1 MKKRLTKLL
10 LLAVGL
16 LLGVSAM
23 AQKDVTAQYITNAT
37 LSSLDGWTKV
47 NAFGS
52 TVQGNNTAG
61 YATEAYA
68 GWSSLDLT
76 SYSLTQDITL
86 PAGHYTLVCYA
97 FFRQGGAYNTNSG
110 KSLAYL
116 KAGSNQVALKTLGS
130 ITAAS
135 YADSQAEGANVF
147 DSKMYRNTLDFTLS
161 SQQTINIG
169 VTGTFDEMKSWCI
182 VGQFELIDKDQVAT
196 LETPFD
202 VTGYIVNP
210 GFEYRDMSGWTM
222 SPASSFETQ
231 NNAQSFKAGGFYAQ
245 KWQSSGAGALSER
258 SFSQTVTGLPAG
270 LYKLTVNVGGDGTYI
285 KLNDKTV
292 NGSATTADIEA
303 FSVIE
308 AGQNLTITAG
318 KTAAGSAN
326 WIHFDRVRL
335 HFCGDVTA
343 TLASLRT
350 QAQNL
355 MAVMPSTAAAKQT
368 LKTALENSES
378 LTTADQYL
386 QAIDDVSAAIA
397 TYKTGISSEKIYL
410 YNVGAGK
417 FLTSGN
423 WWGTH
428 AAVDDDGM
436 PITAS
441 LDGDM
446 NMTLSTASA
455 FSGKFVGGVWMDA
468 ANATKWAV
476 TRVEGTDYFTLQ
488 DGNNKLYY
496 DSENDVELSNTAA
509 GNVTYWKALTKDS
522 LIAKMGNATLDS
534 PVDATFFMTNGK
546 VRRNWPKSIDGTEL
560 SDNGSFNANAKG
572 LYAGG
577 CTSYGQYHKTFDNYQ
592 SLTGVP
598 NGIYTV
604 SVKGHY
610 RANPD
615 FAVPYL
621 YANNQKA
628 DLKVMG
634 TLSEGN
640 ATGATKSLVD
650 DTYLVGP
657 ITVIVTD
664 GNLKV
669 GVKSDANVDW
679 CTWREFTIK
688 YLGDDVTESFIN
700 SFDIPEGAMNG
711 DVQTALNNAKSTA
724 LNNLTIESAAALQ
737 EAINAANAS
746 IAAYANAAQYLPVN
760 KAELAGTNFYDAT
773 VYQTKITDAEA
784 ALAAGTMTDAEA
796 NNITDIRVGHHAAN
810 YIDDILMSA
819 WDEDVEKW
827 ESLHINTWSTEGDN
841 DGSEFKA
848 PFFEYWTGDG
858 NSLGAKTMTAT
869 VTNLEAGDYAVTA
882 WVRVR
887 AKNGATAKPYG
898 ISMKANDG
906 DATEISGT
914 QIGTS
919 QFYLERYAAVGTVGS
934 DGKLTLTF
942 EVATDNNVSWL
953 SFKDVSYMKGAA
965 TLAAFKQTDEP
976 VLLSL
981 AGKEAILAKDGIT
994 YIQDATTG
1002 LAVKGYD
1009 IAITDDNQLLD
1020 GQLYGTV
1027 SGDTIVVE
1035 DHISNKVNVSEGKAE
1050 ERNATAAEAASKENT
1065 FRLLKL
1071 NMAEI
1076 SETDGVYYAEIDNN
1090 KVKIDKRLAGENL
1103 VLNAGDL
1110 VNTLVGITF
1119 LAEDGNTCVLAP
1131 RNQDDV
1137 VPLLWRSEA
1146 DGGDAI
1152 SGANAI
1158 SLTGE
1163 DYMARMANLKAG
1175 DVLYVEIAN
1184 AVSGKLIVNSA
1195 AGDSIFKIPVTGTTV
1210 EIPVTGDMEEEIQ
1223 NHGLVIEGS
1232 SSDIKAKYV
1241 TVFNG
1246 KYYAAANLDN
1256 TIWLS
1261 EGTAA
1266 TLGKFHFKDVRK
1278 GDLLTSDGN
1287 MTAEGDM
1294 AIASG
1299 TALTE
1304 DQALALLDKT
1314 LAVDGTSVVFTLGD
1328 DPRDDTFEAE
1338 ANDSYAQGETI
1349 LPTDADAVNG
1359 LMVTYGGSDAEGAQ
1373 YVYSKVY
1380 PEVNKFATVTEGIG
1394 QVPVDDA
1401 DKAYDKEEKN
1411 VPTKGTFYV
1420 FEPTKDGQL
1429 EVTVG
1434 VEKGKT
1440 LFVTEDGEAIVEQKE
1455 TADFEG
1461 PVTFPVQATKT
1472 YYVFAPETNVKLFG
1486 YKFIPTDENA
1496 GNTAKDIA
1504 TFKLLKA
1511 AAAGK
1516 ADKLLLNDAVVTYI
1530 KGDDVF
1536 VEDASGA
1543 IDFFETRIQFYVGQV
1558 LNGYIEGSNG
1568 VVDNMP
1574 VLKRVDGHATN
1585 TFQVTDMITPE
1596 AKAIATSDAVKEE
1609 NLARFAKLEY
1619 VELTSDKQGLRVLT
1633 DLETGESVRVEDYFN
1648 VLYEQGSLYEKIEGI
1663 VGIDKEGTFVFWPT
1677 SKDGVVISDGYKKVQ
1692 ETELDVTNKDQAVSK
1707 NNPVV
1712 GISITLDGACNA
1724 GSGSAMAGAMTS
1736 KGYKL
1741 RTANGSPVANSAT
1754 FTVNEGKT
1762 VYGMVINGVGNYK
1775 AKDETLPLIKV
1786 TKVEV
1791 DGKEVSFEGGEF
1803 PAKGASDCGTLT
1815 LKGIKATQSIVL
1827 YFDNSNAEG
1836 TQINIAYAV
1845 TYNGEKIYT
1854 NKELSLIEEAKEL
1867 AQNRDAIAVGCLDD
1881 AIEAAEAG
1889 NTEGL
1894 QKAIDQFKADNAASS
1909 IDFTDKV
1916 GKAVSSWVNVQDGE
1930 DFKVYNGGGVSLVQV
1945 FGVTGAGDVLTQQI
1959 SGLENGTYNIAI
1971 YATSHNAWDGKYGA
1985 NTAGKPTLQEDANDV
2000 AYVFGTSG
2008 ATTLKTW
2015 ITARRNSG
2023 LIAGEP
2029 EVYEINGMK
2038 IDDGKLTIGLALAQ
2052 AAKTEWHSVQIASL
2066 KMVTTAKE
2074 AYAAEKANL
2083 QTAID
2088 DAEALLAG
2096 DQIGGKAKLQA
2107 AVDAANEALVSIRLN
2122 VPGMANEVAKLRK
2135 AIDKFHAAGKVFVLN
2150 VATGK
2155 YLGAGASWGT
2165 HAVLNDT
2172 GLDYALTT
2180 NSDGTKN
2187 FDSQVSNGGAKNFL
2201 NGEWND
2207 GEAFGW
2213 TVSQLSNGNY
2223 TISNGSQYLS
2233 AGNDNLVVLSD
2244 NADEW
2249 RFITVD
2255 ERKEAL
2261 ATATSSAPVD
2271 ATFLIKGANFN
2282 RNDKRNDNWTV
2293 SDDCTNRNLS
2303 DGNNE
2308 NNCAESYHSTF
2319 TISQVVEDAPA
2330 GTYTLTI
2337 QGFCRQDGGAAED
2350 APVFFANEETKAFG
2364 PLTGTENSMTDASVS
2379 FTSGL
2384 YTMEPI
2390 TVVVAED
2397 GTLTVGVKGTGS
2409 SQWVIWDNFQ
2419 LKYYGNGGTP
2429 TAISET
2435 VAEPVRFEDGAIYN
2449 LRGQKMTGTLKPGLY
2464 IKNGKKIVIK

>member
-10 LLAVGL
+10 LLAVMLVVGI
-16 LLGVSAM
+16 SAM

-37 LSSLDGWTKV
+37 LSSLDGWTNQNFNTPQK
-47 NAFGS
+47 
-52 TVQGNNTAG
+52 GNNTTG
-61 YATEAYA
+61 YAVECWA
-68 GWSSLDLT
+68 GNPLAKT
-76 SYSLTQDITL
+76 GYSLTQTITL
-86 PAGHYTLVCYA
+86 PKGHYTLVSYS
-97 FFRQGGAYNTNSG
+97 FYRQSWGAADNPT

-116 KAGSNQVALKTLGS
+116 KAGDNQVPIKTLGS
-130 ITAAS
+130 ITAAG
-135 YADSQAEGANVF
+135 YANSQAEGANTF
-147 DSKMYRNTLDFTLS
+147 DSKMYRNTIDFTIDS
-161 SQQTINIG
+161 DNTAIEIG
-169 VTGTFDEMKSWCI
+169 ITGTHDATASWCI
-182 VGQFELIDKDQVAT
+182 VGQFELIDKDQTAT
-196 LETPFD
+196 LDSPFD
-202 VTGYIVNP
+202 VTGYMVNP

-222 SPASSFETQ
+222 SPASSFGTQ
-231 NNAQSFKAGGFYAQ
+231 GNEQTFKTGGFYAE
-245 KWQSSGAGALSER
+245 KWQSSSAGALSER
-258 SFSQTVTGLPAG
+258 SFSQTVTGMPAG
-270 LYKLTVNVGGDGTYI
+270 LYKLVANVGGDGTYI

-292 NGSATTADIEA
+292 NGSAETADIEA
-303 FSVIE
+303 YSVIE
-308 AGQNLTITAG
+308 AGQNLVITAG

-326 WIHFDRVRL
+326 WIHFDNFRL
-335 HFCGDVTA
+335 QFCGDVAA
-343 TLASLRT
+343 TLASL
-350 QAQNL
+350 QAQAQSL
-355 MAVMPSTAAAKQT
+355 MTILPSSADAKQT
-368 LKTALENSES
+368 LQTALQNAES
-378 LTTADQYL
+378 ASSADEYL
-386 QAIDDVSAAIA
+386 QAINDVSAAI
-397 TYKTGISSEKIYL
+397 TSYKAGLSSVKVYL

-446 NMTLSTASA
+446 KLTLSTTSA
-455 FSGKFVGGVWMDA
+455 FSGKFLGGVWMDSGS
-468 ANATKWAV
+468 ATKWTI
-476 TRVEGTDYFTLQ
+476 TRVDGTDYFTLQ

-496 DSENDVELSNTAA
+496 ESENNVESSATAT
-509 GNVTYWKALTKDS
+509 GNATYWKAMTKDD
-522 LIAKMGNATLDS
+522 LMARMGEATIAS

-546 VRRNWPKSIDGTEL
+546 VRRNWPKSIEGTEV
-560 SDNGSFNANAKG
+560 SDNGSFNENAKG
-572 LYAGG
+572 LYNGG
-577 CTSYGQYHKTFDNYQ
+577 CTSYGQYRKTFDTYQ

-604 SVKGHY
+604 SVKGQY
-610 RANPD
+610 REAAGY
-615 FAVPYL
+615 AVPYL

-628 DLKVMG
+628 DLKVKG
-634 TLSEGN
+634 DIGGDN
-640 ATGATKSLVD
+640 ATNATKSLVD
-650 DTYLVGP
+650 DTYLVSP

-724 LNNLTIESAAALQ
+724 LGNLTLESAAALL
-737 EAINAANAS
+737 EAISAAKAS

-760 KAELAGTNFYDAT
+760 KEELAGTNFYDAT
-773 VYQTKITDAEA
+773 VYQAKITDAEA
-784 ALAAGTMTDAEA
+784 ALTAGTMTDAEA
-796 NNITDIRVGHHAAN
+796 NSITDIRVALHAAN

-819 WDEDVEKW
+819 WNEDVEKW

-841 DGSEFKA
+841 DGSEFKV

-858 NSLGAKTMTAT
+858 NSLGSKTMTAT
-869 VTNLEAGDYAVTA
+869 VTGLATGDYAVTA

-906 DATEISGT
+906 DAIEISGT

-919 QFYLERYAAVGTVGS
+919 QLYLERYAAVGTVGA

-942 EVATDNNVSWL
+942 EVADDNNISWL
-953 SFKDVSYMKGAA
+953 SFKDVNYMKGVAD
-965 TLAAFKQTDEP
+965 LAAFKQTDEP
-976 VLLSL
+976 ILLSL

-1009 IAITDDNQLLD
+1009 IAITDDNQLLS

-1035 DHISNKVNVSEGKAE
+1035 DNILNKVIVSEGKAE
-1050 ERNATAAEAASKENT
+1050 ERNATAAEAASKDNA
-1065 FRLLKL
+1065 FRLLRL

-1076 SETDGVYYAEIDNN
+1076 TETGGVYYAKIGNDE
-1090 KVKIDKRLAGENL
+1090 VKIDKRLAGENL

-1163 DYMARMANLKAG
+1163 DYMNRMANLKAG

-1246 KYYAAANLDN
+1246 KYYAAANLEN

-1287 MTAEGDM
+1287 MTAEGDV

-1401 DKAYDKEEKN
+1401 DNAYDKEEKN
-1411 VPTKGTFYV
+1411 LPTKGTFYV

-1486 YKFIPTDENA
+1486 YKFIPTDKNA
-1496 GNTAKDIA
+1496 DNTAKDIA

-1511 AAAGK
+1511 AEAGK

-1530 KGDDVF
+1530 KGNNVF

-1543 IDFFETRIQFYVGQV
+1543 IDFFETGIQFYVGQV

-1585 TFQVTDMITPE
+1585 TFQVTDMITAE

-1762 VYGMVINGVGNYK
+1762 VYDMVINGVGNYK

-1815 LKGIKATQSIVL
+1815 LKNINATKSIVL

-1854 NKELSLIEEAKEL
+1854 QKELALIDEAKEL
-1867 AQNRDAIAVGCLDD
+1867 AKNRDAIAVGCLDD

-1945 FGVTGAGDVLTQQI
+1945 FGVTGAGDVLTQEI
-1959 SGLENGTYNIAI
+1959 TDLDNGTYNIAI

-2008 ATTLKTW
+2008 TTTLKTW

-2066 KMVTTAKE
+2066 RMVTTAKE

-2083 QTAID
+2083 QAAID

-2135 AIDKFHAAGKVFVLN
+2135 AIDKFHAAGKVFVQH

-2255 ERKEAL
+2255 ERKEAM
-2261 ATATSSAPVD
+2261 AAATSSAPVD

-2303 DGNNE
+2303 GGNNE

-2350 APVFFANEETKAFG
+2350 APVFFANEETNAFG

-2397 GTLTVGVKGTGS
+2397 GTLTVGVKGTGT

-2419 LKYYGNGGTP
+2419 LKYYGNGGSP
-2429 TAISET
+2429 DAISET
-2435 VAEPVRFEDGAIYN
+2435 VAEPARFEDGAIYN